1 MVGFQTDAFIDSVL
15 LLSKCKDEKNIDI
28 VNQLIE
34 LYTEE
39 AKLHPENDTKLDRN
53 FIELLTK
60 LKSLSSDPKDNFE
73 RNSLL
78 TKFLSNPLLQQDENI
93 KNSLKNAIDAI
104 NDDNI
109 SEANINKI
117 QKKLSNGILR
127 DRCFKYVKKMY
138 NKLSA
143 AYTTF
148 DEDKADIYFNEAI
161 NMSRKIVE
169 LTQSSERLAAGA
181 IERIDFNN
189 KESLQKSLSLYK
201 EREITYKLQTGLQGL
216 NLMLGRR
223 KGFALG
229 ECVVIYAL
237 NHNFK
242 SGMLMTIARGL
253 VKYNTPEMFPT
264 DKGKPLIL
272 FITLENEANRN
283 LMWLYQHAY
292 EQTFQKSCEGLS
304 DEEIINFVVDYYGS
318 NGYEFIMERR
328 NGANFTYDNYVE
340 LIESYEQSGYWVMAV
355 LMDYVSKMSKAG
367 FGSSSSSIKGNHN
380 LVDDLFANLF
390 TYSKTKGILFI
401 TAHQLNRGAQEL
413 AASGRNNV
421 VKYFGPQYA
430 ADSIGV
436 SREADLE
443 MYLYLEYN
451 QYGTRYLTCMR
462 GKHRYNENT
471 EQKYLYFAYPFTEYG
486 IADDI
491 NKEPGFV
498 RDIYAVPNPNGEE
511 DETNN
516 LDNSIF

>member
-1 MVGFQTDAFIDSVL
+1 MVGFQSEAFIDSVL
-15 LLSKCKDEKNIDI
+15 LLVKCKDEKNISI
-28 VNQLIE
+28 INQIIE
-34 LYTEE
+34 IYTEE
-39 AKLHPENDTKLDRN
+39 AHLHPENDSKLDRN

-73 RNSLL
+73 RTSLL
-78 TKFLSNPLLQQDENI
+78 NNFASNPLLQQDENT
-93 KNSLKNAIDAI
+93 KNSYKNLLNAIN
-104 NDDNI
+104 NDEITEDYI
-109 SEANINKI
+109 KKI
-117 QKKLSNGILR
+117 QKKLNNGILINK
-127 DRCFKYVKKMY
+127 CFKQIKKMY
-138 NKLSA
+138 NKISA
-143 AYTTF
+143 AYATL
-148 DEDKADIYFNEAI
+148 DEDKAEVYFNEAV
-161 NMSRKIVE
+161 NMSRQIIE

-189 KESLQKSLSLYK
+189 KESLQQSLALYK
-201 EREITYKLQTGLQGL
+201 EREITYRLQTGLQGL
-216 NLMLGRR
+216 NLMLGKR

-253 VKYNTPEMFPT
+253 VKYNTPEMFPK

-292 EQTFQKSCEGLS
+292 EQTFQKSCEGLT
-304 DEEIINFVVDYYGS
+304 DEEIVNFVVDYYGS

-367 FGSSSSSIKGNHN
+367 FGSSSSSSIKGNHN

-443 MYLYLEYN
+443 IYLYLEYN

-491 NKEPGFV
+491 NKEPNFV
-498 RDIYAVPNPNGEE
+498 RDIYAVSNPNGEE
-511 DETNN
+511 STEE
-516 LDNSIF
+516 LDNTIF